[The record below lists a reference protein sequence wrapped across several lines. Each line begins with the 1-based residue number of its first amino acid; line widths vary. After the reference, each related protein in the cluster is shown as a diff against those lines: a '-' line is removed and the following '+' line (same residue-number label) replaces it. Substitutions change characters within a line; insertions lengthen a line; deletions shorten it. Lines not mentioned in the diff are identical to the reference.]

1 MIDLSQCHG
10 LRLGI
15 GGPGLGTVRVG
26 CRGLVCAGV
35 EESLGQPALI
45 GLVEEAD
52 TNLPSDALVTLE
64 AVITQ
69 LGRHW
74 ARQVPIRRANLVM
87 NASTAGWA
95 HVWLDWRGNRL
106 IHAEATPVQWPGV
119 APCSE
124 DALVG
129 VFGQQARRLLA
140 VIDELV
146 VFDRAYFEPPPK
158 DEAPQD

>member
-35 EESLGQPALI
+35 GEWIGQPALI
-45 GLVEEAD
+45 GLVEEAE
-52 TNLPSDALVTLE
+52 TSLPHDALATLE
-64 AVITQ
+64 AVLVQ
-69 LGRHW
+69 LGRKW
-74 ARQVPIRRANLVM
+74 SREVPIRRANLVM

-95 HVWLDWRGNRL
+95 HVWLEWRGNRL
-106 IHAEATPVQWPGV
+106 VQAEATPIQWPGT

-124 DALVG
+124 EALVG
-129 VFGQQARRLLA
+129 VFGQQARRLLG
-140 VIDELV
+140 VVEELV
-146 VFDRAYFEPPPK
+146 VFDRAFFEPPRR
-158 DEAPQD
+158 DEEPQD